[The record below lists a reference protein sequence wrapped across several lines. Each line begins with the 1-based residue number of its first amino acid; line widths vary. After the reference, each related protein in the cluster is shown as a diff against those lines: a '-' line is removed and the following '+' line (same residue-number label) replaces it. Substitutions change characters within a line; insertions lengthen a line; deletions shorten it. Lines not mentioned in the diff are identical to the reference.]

1 MNKYPESKTV
11 IRFQDCDAFG
21 HLNNVHFIDY
31 FINAREDHLRDYYS
45 FNLYEHA
52 RSSNHNWFIGK
63 HEIAYLRPA
72 GLGETVT
79 IRTSLIDLSKRALTV
94 EGIMLDETG
103 KKLKAVQWTTF
114 RYVDL
119 DQGKSAIHPE
129 ELDNLL
135 HSILLEDVENKD
147 LDKRISQI
155 KKAN

>member
-1 MNKYPESKTV
+1 MDKYPESKTV

-21 HLNNVHFIDY
+21 HLNNTSFIDY

-52 RSSNHNWFIGK
+52 RASNHNWFVGK

-79 IRTSLIDLSKRALTV
+79 IKTALIELSNRSLTV
-94 EGIMLDETG
+94 EGVMLDETG
-103 KKLKAVQWTTF
+103 EKLKAVQWTTF

-119 DQGKSAIHPE
+119 QQGRSAIHPE
-129 ELDNLL
+129 DLDTLL
-135 HSILLEDVENKD
+135 NSILLEDVENKD
-147 LDKRISQI
+147 LNKRIKQL
-155 KKAN
+155 KNAP